1 MSRPVSP
8 FAHTIMPLI
17 QGLTRR
23 ALLRGGAVMREVRVN
38 DIGLNYY
45 ALASE
50 SSAAQL
56 PVLLLHGIAD
66 NALTWALMMRTVSSI
81 GPVYALDLPGFG
93 LSGLPTGR
101 RYISLAEYVAI
112 VDGFIRAVI
121 GPAPLIVGNS
131 LGGWMAL
138 QLALKMP
145 QRVRGV
151 VALDPGGA
159 MLDGRPSW
167 EPFIEMVA
175 VRDLVTVRRI
185 YRQMFG
191 VVPLPLYFGQE
202 SFRAL
207 FLRDPVTQFVAA
219 ASEDDFFQP
228 GELRGLQVPVG
239 LVWGERDAF
248 LPAGSFEFFRDE
260 LPEPELLVLP
270 RCGHLPQQEHPRAVA
285 RFVRDFAAKHVIK

>member
-1 MSRPVSP
+1 ML
-8 FAHTIMPLI
+8 PLI
-17 QGLTRR
+17 AGLTRR
-23 ALLRGGAVMREVRVN
+23 ALLRRGVMMREVRVN

-45 ALASE
+45 VLAGAT
-50 SSAAQL
+50 SSAQV

-66 NALTWALMMRTVSSI
+66 SALTWALMLRALSAI

-93 LSGLPTGR
+93 LSGLPAGR
-101 RYISLAEYVAI
+101 RYITLAEYVA
-112 VDGFIRAVI
+112 VVEAFIRTVI
-121 GPAPLIVGNS
+121 GPAPLLVGNS

-145 QRVRGV
+145 QRARGV

-159 MLDGRPSW
+159 MLNGRPSW
-167 EPFIEMVA
+167 EPFIETVS
-175 VRDLVTVRRI
+175 VRDLNTVRRI

-191 VVPLPLYFGQE
+191 SVPLPLYFGQE

-207 FLRDPVTQFVAA
+207 FLRDPVTQFVTAA
-219 ASEDDFFQP
+219 LEDDFFQP
-228 GELRGLQVPVG
+228 GELRHVQVPVG

-270 RCGHLPQQEHPRAVA
+270 RCGHLPQQERPRAVA
-285 RFVRDFAAKHVIK
+285 RFVRDFAAKHL